1 MDNAHLGYN
10 YALVGQ
16 IRHNSSQEKHQELAE
31 MKAENELER
40 PLSGAFEF
48 LPHDDHHLSTDFE
61 LQVLLSGMDFED
73 EYMNVAD
80 QYIEMYGNLE
90 C

>member
-1 MDNAHLGYN
+1 
-10 YALVGQ
+10 
-16 IRHNSSQEKHQELAE
+16 

-40 PLSGAFEF
+40 PFESAFEF

-73 EYMNVAD
+73 EDMNVAD

>member
-1 MDNAHLGYN
+1 
-10 YALVGQ
+10 
-16 IRHNSSQEKHQELAE
+16 

-48 LPHDDHHLSTDFE
+48 LPHDDRHLSTDFE